1 MFSSAFK
8 ADRLQV
14 NLQLVVNRLKLLEK
28 KKTEQ
33 VQKARKEVADYLAAG
48 KEERAGIR
56 VEHIIRE
63 DYLVEAME
71 ILELYC
77 DLLLARF
84 SLIQATKK
92 LDSCLAES
100 VSTLI
105 WAAPRLQ
112 SEVPELKIVS
122 SQLCAKYS
130 QEYGQLCRTNEIGT
144 VSSQLMCKLNVS
156 TLSQVLVERYLIE
169 IAKNYSV
176 PYKSKTTLMDEARSD
191 LVGIGL
197 AEDVKKGTL
206 GRSGTVVGPGEPPGA
221 WPVPAPGPLPVP
233 SPAPCFSSLP
243 PESQNNSYKKNDLLP
258 SPIPSLGLIPQTS
271 PKPVSRVKIGFDKF
285 MLPGLPD
292 VKPQGSLSIDPC
304 GFEEVDFEDL
314 NRRLEML
321 KKTT

>member
-33 VQKARKEVADYLAAG
+33 VQKARKEVADHLAAG
-48 KEERAGIR
+48 KDERARIR
-56 VEHIIRE
+56 AEHIIRE

-122 SQLCAKYS
+122 NQLCAKYS

-144 VSSQLMCKLNVS
+144 VSSQ
-156 TLSQVLVERYLIE
+156 
-169 IAKNYSV
+169 
-176 PYKSKTTLMDEARSD
+176 DEARSD
-191 LVGIGL
+191 LVGVGL

-206 GRSGTVVGPGEPPGA
+206 GRRSGTVVGPGEPPEA

-243 PESQNNSYKKNDLLP
+243 PESQNDSYKKNDLLP

-271 PKPVSRVKIGFDKF
+271 PKPESRVKIGFDKF

>member
-144 VSSQLMCKLNVS
+144 VS
-156 TLSQVLVERYLIE
+156 SQVLVERYLIE